1 MATGYTKM
9 GTTTPVTI
17 RRHVLPGEEEGSIAW
32 FHRQNG
38 FEQQEIFRRDAFKR
52 SRWSHLPDGQWS
64 RCSPRILPGC
74 HEWLVD
80 IILSYLDENNIP
92 VKRSL

>member
-38 FEQQEIFRRDAFKR
+38 FEQQEIFRRVAFKR
-52 SRWSHLPDGQWS
+52 SRWTPLPDGQS
-64 RCSPRILPGC
+64 SKCSTYILLAG
-74 HEWLVD
+74 HDWLAD
-80 IILSYLDENNIP
+80 AIFSYLDENNIP